1 MFEGDL
7 TTLSTP
13 DLLESAAEHR
23 AEANRVDARLLEHAQ
38 TYADRYH
45 PDRCPTR
52 PGRSRGLGDGRERAI
67 VLGGDGCPAIAEF
80 APAEFGAMIGLSPGA
95 AADLIGQALAL
106 RHRLPL
112 TWARVQAGEAT
123 PWKARKIATACL
135 DLSEES
141 ARSVDQRVAKVVDSL
156 TPIRLDKIV
165 EAAKKHADPDG
176 ARRKADEK
184 ARERGVYVGRSD
196 EHGTKKIF
204 IRTGTG
210 HAIRFDARLTS
221 IAEALKILGDT
232 ASLQRRRADAVGIIA
247 DPRYTEEL
255 LHQAR
260 LFQTTHP
267 APPETQAV
275 PDTGCGGQP
284 ADAATGGQPADR
296 ITGASTDDGGP
307 RAAAAAVTGR
317 DTTPGGRATR
327 RPSAASATAS
337 TADEATE
344 ATTDQSA
351 APTGRRGS
359 APASGQVAD
368 GGKAST
374 TEPASAW
381 TKASTTEPA
390 RGPEPVCGPDRSR
403 RAGGDADH
411 AANTT
416 PQPNRPHP
424 AGDED
429 LLKDW
434 SEPGPDDEADRD
446 APHPSETDHPD
457 PLDTPY
463 EDVVE
468 PFDPG
473 LRLDLDDGEPLDTKA
488 RRALDA
494 RLAQI
499 RHDAHTRPSASA
511 AASASASDTVSPR
524 TVRRL
529 RPGQTEIYVHLT
541 DHTLVT
547 GTGVVRAE
555 DIGPLIASQLSE
567 LIGHGAYTVKPVI
580 DLNDAVSVDAYE
592 IPDRIRERVKLQHP
606 VEVFPYGT
614 RETHPAMDLDHIQP
628 YEPTGPPGQTTPA
641 NLAPL
646 RRFPHRVKTH
656 GRWKVRRL
664 DRLTLEWI
672 TPNGFAFHVDPTGT
686 HRIPNPLPNT

>member
-23 AEANRVDARLLEHAQ
+23 AESNRVDMRLLEHAQ

-67 VLGGDGCPAIAEF
+67 VLGGEGCPEIAEF
-80 APAEFGAMIGLSPGA
+80 APAEFGVMIGLSPGA

-135 DLSEES
+135 ELSEES
-141 ARSVDQRVAKVVDSL
+141 ARSVDQRVARVVDSL

-176 ARRKADEK
+176 ARKKAEEK
-184 ARERGVYVGRSD
+184 ARERGVYLGRSD

-260 LFQTTHP
+260 LFQNTHP
-267 APPETQAV
+267 APPGTPAATA
-275 PDTGCGGQP
+275 TGTGAGSGGQP
-284 ADAATGGQPADR
+284 ADAATDPGTHLADPSPEAT
-296 ITGASTDDGGP
+296 INDGGP
-307 RAAAAAVTGR
+307 RAAAATGR
-317 DTTPGGRATR
+317 DAIPGAD
-327 RPSAASATAS
+327 ASPG
-337 TADEATE
+337 
-344 ATTDQSA
+344 QSA
-351 APTGRRGS
+351 GPTSADPAPERGC
-359 APASGQVAD
+359 ARTATPTRDRQL
-368 GGKAST
+368 T
-374 TEPASAW
+374 AW
-381 TKASTTEPA
+381 SLDP
-390 RGPEPVCGPDRSR
+390 R
-403 RAGGDADH
+403 
-411 AANTT
+411 
-416 PQPNRPHP
+416 PNP
-424 AGDED
+424 AGADRGARTPDEG
-429 LLKDW
+429 LLGDW
-434 SEPGPDDEADRD
+434 ADPGPDDEADRD
-446 APHPSETDHPD
+446 APHPSDSDLPD
-457 PLDTPY
+457 PLDAPFP
-463 EDVVE
+463 EAVE

-473 LRLDLDDGEPLDTKA
+473 LRLDTDDGEPLDAEA

-494 RLAQI
+494 RLAQV
-499 RHDAHTRPSASA
+499 RHAAHSS
-511 AASASASDTVSPR
+511 ASASASAAGTVNPR
-524 TVRRL
+524 AGRRL

-541 DHTLVT
+541 DHTLAT
-547 GTGVVRAE
+547 GTGVLRVE
-555 DIGPLIASQLSE
+555 DVGPLLASQLSE
-567 LIGHGAYTVKPVI
+567 LIGHGPYTVKPVI
-580 DLNDAVSVDAYE
+580 DLHDAVSVDAYE

-628 YEPTGPPGQTTPA
+628 YDPLGPPGQTNPA

-664 DRLTLEWI
+664 DRKTVEWI

-686 HRIPNPLPNT
+686 HRAPKPAPDA

>member
-1 MFEGDL
+1 MVCSRRRASHKIEHMFEGDL

-23 AEANRVDARLLEHAQ
+23 AEANRVDMRLLEHAQ

-52 PGRSRGLGDGRERAI
+52 PGRSSSDGRERAI

-80 APAEFGAMIGLSPGA
+80 APAEFGVMVGLSAGA

-123 PWKARKIATACL
+123 AWKARMIATACL
-135 DLSEES
+135 ELSEES
-141 ARSVDQRVAKVVDSL
+141 ARGVDRRVAKVVDSL

-165 EAAKKHADPDG
+165 EAAKKHADPDA
-176 ARRKADEK
+176 ARRKAEEK

-221 IAEALKILGDT
+221 IAEALKVLGDT

-260 LFQTTHP
+260 EFQKAKP
-267 APPETQAV
+267 APPE
-275 PDTGCGGQP
+275 PDTPGAGPGDTITTDRPDP
-284 ADAATGGQPADR
+284 AAASAAGAADRAAATGTSGN
-296 ITGASTDDGGP
+296 
-307 RAAAAAVTGR
+307 
-317 DTTPGGRATR
+317 
-327 RPSAASATAS
+327 
-337 TADEATE
+337 
-344 ATTDQSA
+344 
-351 APTGRRGS
+351 
-359 APASGQVAD
+359 APASGRESAAGGGGLSTAD
-368 GGKAST
+368 PGSACDNAST
-374 TEPASAW
+374 TES
-381 TKASTTEPA
+381 A
-390 RGPEPVCGPDRSR
+390 RGTEPVCGPDRSR
-403 RAGGDADH
+403 HAAGDADRGLDT
-411 AANTT
+411 A

-424 AGDED
+424 AGDDD

-434 SEPGPDDEADRD
+434 AEPGPDDEADRD
-446 APHPSETDHPD
+446 APHPSDTDLPD
-457 PLDTPY
+457 PLDTPF
-463 EDVVE
+463 EEVLE
-468 PFDPG
+468 PLDPG
-473 LRLDLDDGEPLDTKA
+473 LRLETDEGEALDTEA
-488 RRALDA
+488 RRVLDA

-499 RHDAHTRPSASA
+499 RHDAHTSASA
-511 AASASASDTVSPR
+511 NASASATGAASAVDAITPR
-524 TVRRL
+524 TGRRL
-529 RPGQTEIYVHLT
+529 RPGQAEIYVHLT
-541 DHTLVT
+541 DHTLAT
-547 GTGVVRAE
+547 GTGVLRAE
-555 DIGPLIASQLSE
+555 DIGPLLASQLTE
-567 LIGHGAYTVKPVI
+567 LIGHGPYTVKPVI
-580 DLNDAVSVDAYE
+580 DLHDAVSVDAYE
-592 IPDRIRERVKLQHP
+592 IPDRIRERVKLMYP

-614 RETHPAMDLDHIQP
+614 RETHQAMDLDHIEP
-628 YEPTGPPGQTTPA
+628 YDPLGPPGQTTPA

-656 GRWKVRRL
+656 GGWKVRRL
-664 DRLTLEWI
+664 DRMTVEWI

-686 HRIPNPLPNT
+686 HRVPNPQPDL

>member
-7 TTLSTP
+7 TALSTP

-23 AEANRVDARLLEHAQ
+23 AESNRVDMRLLEHAQ

-45 PDRCPTR
+45 PDTCPTR
-52 PGRSRGLGDGRERAI
+52 PGRGRGSGDGRERAI

-80 APAEFGAMIGLSPGA
+80 APAEFGVMVGLSAGA

-141 ARSVDQRVAKVVDSL
+141 ARGVDQRVAKVVDSL

-165 EAAKKHADPDG
+165 EAAKKHADPDA
-176 ARRKADEK
+176 ARRKAEEK

-196 EHGTKKIF
+196 EHGTKKIY

-260 LFQTTHP
+260 VFQTAHP
-267 APPETQAV
+267 APPETPQPPRQPQTQPQAAAANR
-275 PDTGCGGQP
+275 PTQPQTAGGQP
-284 ADAATGGQPADR
+284 AGRPPPGATDRGNQRDAWRPPGARHRAATADHGCRPAHGRESAGG
-296 ITGASTDDGGP
+296 G
-307 RAAAAAVTGR
+307 
-317 DTTPGGRATR
+317 TP
-327 RPSAASATAS
+327 S
-337 TADEATE
+337 TADQPQRAATR
-344 ATTDQSA
+344 Q
-351 APTGRRGS
+351 R
-359 APASGQVAD
+359 
-368 GGKAST
+368 
-374 TEPASAW
+374 
-381 TKASTTEPA
+381 
-390 RGPEPVCGPDRSR
+390 
-403 RAGGDADH
+403 
-411 AANTT
+411 
-416 PQPNRPHP
+416 PNRPATP
-424 AGDED
+424 SRCAVLTAADAAATRTTAPTPRRSRTGLTRADED

-434 SEPGPDDEADRD
+434 AEPGPDDEADRD
-446 APHPSETDHPD
+446 APHPSDTEHPD
-457 PLDTPY
+457 PLDTPF

-473 LRLDLDDGEPLDTKA
+473 LRLDTDDGEPLDTEA

-499 RHDAHTRPSASA
+499 RHAAHTSPSAAASA
-511 AASASASDTVSPR
+511 AASGSDAVSPR
-524 TVRRL
+524 TGRRL

-541 DHTLVT
+541 DHTLAT
-547 GTGVVRAE
+547 GSRRPPRRRHRAAARVAVERTGRAR
-555 DIGPLIASQLSE
+555 
-567 LIGHGAYTVKPVI
+567 PVHREAG
-580 DLNDAVSVDAYE
+580 DRPARRGQRRCLRDPR
-592 IPDRIRERVKLQHP
+592 PDP
-606 VEVFPYGT
+606 
-614 RETHPAMDLDHIQP
+614 
-628 YEPTGPPGQTTPA
+628 
-641 NLAPL
+641 
-646 RRFPHRVKTH
+646 
-656 GRWKVRRL
+656 
-664 DRLTLEWI
+664 
-672 TPNGFAFHVDPTGT
+672 
-686 HRIPNPLPNT
+686 